1 MPPMNDDPKRL
12 LHDRLALEGLLQ
24 KNWANLVLAA
34 CDSRLRLLRAGCEGL
49 RVMKRPQ
56 RRLQ

>member
-34 CDSRLRLLRAGCEGL
+34 CD
-49 RVMKRPQ
+49 